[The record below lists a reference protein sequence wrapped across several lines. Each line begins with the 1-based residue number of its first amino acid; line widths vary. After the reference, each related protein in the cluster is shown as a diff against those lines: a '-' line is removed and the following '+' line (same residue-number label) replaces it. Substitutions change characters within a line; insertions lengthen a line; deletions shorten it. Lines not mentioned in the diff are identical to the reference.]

1 MILKNHKKTF
11 YRILSQVRSCGKVMG
26 ITHDLTWYRVTA
38 RLAPITTIIRMVH
51 DTNWAPKKFGALF
64 LFPSSTSYYPKH
76 YAIATSCGYLQYPYL

>member
-64 LFPSSTSYYPKH
+64 LFVSVLRVLVEG
-76 YAIATSCGYLQYPYL
+76 YA